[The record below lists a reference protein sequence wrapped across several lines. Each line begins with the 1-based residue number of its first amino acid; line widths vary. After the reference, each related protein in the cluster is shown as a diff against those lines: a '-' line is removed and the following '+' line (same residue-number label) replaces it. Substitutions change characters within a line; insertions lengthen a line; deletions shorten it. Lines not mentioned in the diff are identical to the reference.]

1 MRDGVDEIISFYTDE
16 FTLES
21 QLQSATVQLLSDLI
35 SLFAQVTLGDLH
47 VNFNAF

>member
-1 MRDGVDEIISFYTDE
+1 MRDERISFYTDE

-21 QLQSATVQLLSDLI
+21 QLQSATDQLLSDLI
-35 SLFAQVTLGDLH
+35 GLFGQVTLGRLH